1 MPIKPPKKKR
11 PFDQLVAVMAALR
24 TKKGGCP
31 WDLEQTHVTLKP
43 YLMEEAYELYEAI
56 DSRDDERIL
65 GELGDVLLQVV
76 FHAQVA
82 SDRKAF
88 SVDDVAA
95 AIAKKMIERHPH
107 VFAETKGIKTAAQQ
121 TLAWEALKAKE
132 KEHKKRKSIVDGV
145 PSGMPA
151 LMRAKRVLSKASRA
165 KFEWSHKKQAWA
177 KFEEE
182 LKEFKQAA
190 RGRDEAHKEEE
201 LGDLLMAIT
210 NVARMEG
217 LDPEHCLHAGVRKL
231 TGRIQGV
238 EERAAKDGL
247 AMTDLKEKD
256 LLAYWQQVKKT
267 EKIGRLGTNASSPIP

>member
-1 MPIKPPKKKR
+1 MRVKTPNKSR

-24 TKKGGCP
+24 AKRGGCP

-43 YLMEEAYELYEAI
+43 YLIEEAYELFEAI
-56 DSRDDERIL
+56 DARDDEKIL

-82 SDRKAF
+82 ADRKAF

-107 VFAETKGIKTAAQQ
+107 VFAATKGIRTAAQQ
-121 TLAWEALKAKE
+121 TLAWEALKSKE
-132 KEHKKRKSIVDGV
+132 KEHQTRKSIVDGV
-145 PSGMPA
+145 PSAMPA

-165 KFEWSHKKQAWA
+165 KFEWAHKKQAWA

-190 RGRDEAHKEEE
+190 RGKDAAHKEEE

-238 EERAAKDGL
+238 EERASADGRS
-247 AMTDLKEKD
+247 MTDLKEKD
-256 LLAYWQQVKKT
+256 LLKYWQQVKKA
-267 EKIGRLGTNASSPIP
+267 EKKR